1 MDALR
6 LGHDFVATLRAH
18 GHGAAVDALASLA
31 RGFVFGNE
39 AVKSKRR
46 GWTSTTRPANLDPT
60 RTTHITNMPESA
72 PEPTIANMQNLI
84 NQIAGTKPNTNI
96 KGSATNAGDNETAR
110 TPEHR
115 DGGHTTR
122 DH

>member
-1 MDALR
+1 
-6 LGHDFVATLRAH
+6 
-18 GHGAAVDALASLA
+18 
-31 RGFVFGNE
+31 
-39 AVKSKRR
+39 
-46 GWTSTTRPANLDPT
+46 
-60 RTTHITNMPESA
+60 MPESA